1 MFDKLEYNRAY
12 SKLYYLRQKDKMK
25 PKGSDTENNIDI
37 DYMDLIKKKPMGN
50 LALQRKR
57 LARELKKNEERVLAY
72 KNTLEKERE
81 ILISTGT
88 TLEIRKTTADLLM
101 LLWKIRNEKNMI
113 LNSKLLRIY
122 NKIRGIIFS
131 FGKIFF

>member
-81 ILISTGT
+81 LA
-88 TLEIRKTTADLLM
+88 EKEK
-101 LLWKIRNEKNMI
+101 KIN
-113 LNSKLLRIY
+113 
-122 NKIRGIIFS
+122 
-131 FGKIFF
+131 

>member
-12 SKLYYLRQKDKMK
+12 SKLYYLKQKDKMK

-81 ILISTGT
+81 LA
-88 TLEIRKTTADLLM
+88 EKEK
-101 LLWKIRNEKNMI
+101 KIN
-113 LNSKLLRIY
+113 
-122 NKIRGIIFS
+122 
-131 FGKIFF
+131 

>member
-1 MFDKLEYNRAY
+1 MFNKLEYNRAY
-12 SKLYYLRQKDKMK
+12 SKLYYLKQKDKMK
-25 PKGSDTENNIDI
+25 PKGSDAENNIDI

-81 ILISTGT
+81 LAMV
-88 TLEIRKTTADLLM
+88 EK
-101 LLWKIRNEKNMI
+101 KIN
-113 LNSKLLRIY
+113 
-122 NKIRGIIFS
+122 
-131 FGKIFF
+131 

>member
-25 PKGSDTENNIDI
+25 PKVSDTENNINI

-81 ILISTGT
+81 LA
-88 TLEIRKTTADLLM
+88 EKEK
-101 LLWKIRNEKNMI
+101 KIN
-113 LNSKLLRIY
+113 
-122 NKIRGIIFS
+122 
-131 FGKIFF
+131 